1 MVKKVGGVN
10 ARIRIGVG
18 RTNRKLVGRI
28 KDAAVTLAKA
38 GLATVARVKL
48 EDVEEPIDLI
58 ADRIVSTMKV
68 RLMNNGRPDP
78 EAIYE
83 GLGSAVDEHQEHLQ
97 AFFGR

>member
-1 MVKKVGGVN
+1 VN
-10 ARIRIGVG
+10 ARIRISVG

-48 EDVEEPIDLI
+48 EDAEEPIDLI
-58 ADRIVSTMKV
+58 ADRIVSTMRV
-68 RLMNNGRPDP
+68 SLMENGRPDP

-83 GLGSAVDEHQEHLQ
+83 GLSAAVDEQQDHFE